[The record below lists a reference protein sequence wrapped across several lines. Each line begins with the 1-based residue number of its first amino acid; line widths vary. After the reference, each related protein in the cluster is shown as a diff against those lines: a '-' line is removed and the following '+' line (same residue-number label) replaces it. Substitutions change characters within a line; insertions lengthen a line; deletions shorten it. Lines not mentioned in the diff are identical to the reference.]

1 MAHPFAGRRG
11 RLVDDEV
18 IEAMAAA
25 GLAGLEAHHRDH
37 EPADVA
43 RAEAMARRLGLFV
56 TGSSDYHGA
65 GKVNLLGEN
74 TTSPE
79 VLRADRGA
87 GVRRRRAF
95 GRERVPVRPRP
106 VRRRRAGVLR
116 SPRRSAGRGRCLRRP
131 VGAGG

>member
-18 IEAMAAA
+18 IEEMAAA

-37 EPADVA
+37 EPADIA

-74 TTSPE
+74 TTSPR
-79 VLRADRGA
+79 VLEQIEERAS
-87 GVRRRRAF
+87 GVA
-95 GRERVPVRPRP
+95 VVRP
-106 VRRRRAGVLR
+106 
-116 SPRRSAGRGRCLRRP
+116 
-131 VGAGG
+131 